1 MPFTVTNRG
10 LNQITQTAFTA
21 ATDLRVLVFKTTT
34 PTVANIRDYNSVAD
48 LLAATTE
55 ATASGYSRT
64 ALTGLTVTEND
75 TPDTVTITATA
86 PVWTSVA
93 VGETWLGVAYYIE
106 AATDA
111 LRQLIAVD
119 VPAASVVTNGGNIT
133 GPTLLITITGS

>member
-10 LNQITQTAFTA
+10 LNNITTTAFTA
-21 ATDLRVLVFKTTT
+21 STDLRVLVFKTTT
-34 PTVANIRDYNSVAD
+34 PTVAAIRDYNTVAD

-55 ATASGYSRT
+55 ATASGYTRT
-64 ALTGLTVTEND
+64 ALTGLAVTEND

-86 PVWTSVA
+86 PTWTSVTA
-93 VGETWLGVAYYIE
+93 GETWLGVGYYTE

-119 VPAASVVTNGGNIT
+119 VPASSVTTNGGNIT
-133 GPTLLITITGS
+133 GPSLLITITGS